1 MTKETFNKIQ
11 KLHQDT
17 VLDYI
22 NTNEMG
28 ILETFCV
35 SQGFTLG
42 EYFEYFELALKG
54 FKDKYNQ
61 HNHPEHNKEE

>member
-11 KLHQDT
+11 KLHQDM

-22 NTNEMG
+22 NTDRDG
-28 ILETFCV
+28 ILETFCI

-42 EYFEYFELALKG
+42 EYEEYFELALKG

-61 HNHPEHNKEE
+61 HNHPENNKEE